1 MIVPLFEDY
10 EDGGASG
17 YAKAASIGI
26 AIFWILV
33 AITVCCFKYILCE
46 VLESDTSKNSRQEPP
61 EPKREYVTP
70 HGGIPSSEIG
80 LNYIPRTPKPLKA
93 NMNGSSIGQTEA
105 RKTTEPL
112 QYGLTPNANV
122 ESNGAVPAI
131 SVISSDVK

>member
-33 AITVCCFKYILCE
+33 AITVCCFKYLLCE

-93 NMNGSSIGQTEA
+93 NMNGSSVGQTEA
-105 RKTTEPL
+105 PKTIEPL
-112 QYGLTPNANV
+112 QYGLTPNANID
-122 ESNGAVPAI
+122 SSGTVPAI

>member
-46 VLESDTSKNSRQEPP
+46 VLESDTSKNSRQEPRD
-61 EPKREYVTP
+61 PKREYVTP

-105 RKTTEPL
+105 PKTIEPL